1 MFPSVPQPGKSE
13 PPPSAHF
20 ETVRLFA
27 PCGALPFVE
36 AVGEEAA
43 SLRSRVKGLIAQ
55 GAKSIILDLAGVSYL
70 DSGALGVLTGLHM
83 SARQANCQ
91 FQLENLTPRT
101 AKLLQTTN
109 LTNFFDI
116 EPNTSVRRSA

>member
-1 MFPSVPQPGKSE
+1 MDLRL
-13 PPPSAHF
+13 
-20 ETVRLFA
+20 TVRYRADSTIVACVGRL
-27 PCGALPFVE
+27 VY
-36 AVGEEAA
+36 GEEAA
-43 SLRSRVKGLIAQ
+43 SLRARVKGLIAQ
-55 GAKSIILDLAGVSYL
+55 GAQSIVLDLAGVTYL

-91 FQLENLTPRT
+91 FRLGNLTPRT

-116 EPNTSVRRSA
+116 EASTAVPRSA